1 MKAAKRSKIEYRM
14 TLLEEENERL
24 KNECLKKDQ
33 RIAEL
38 EKQLSSL
45 NERKKEDEDHIVFL
59 EGYLS
64 CVNKQEQSD
73 RARIAAAIKNE
84 VEEYLNNV
92 DKILSTSTTYY

>member
-1 MKAAKRSKIEYRM
+1 MKAAKRSKIECRM

-33 RIAEL
+33 MIAEL

-45 NERKKEDEDHIVFL
+45 NERKKEDEDYIVRL
-59 EGYLS
+59 ENRLS

-73 RARIAAAIKNE
+73 RARMTAIKNE
-84 VEEYLNNV
+84 TERYLNDV
-92 DKILSTSTTYY
+92 DKILSTLTTHH